1 MNATLVWYGLRL
13 SMNFKSH
20 FQKMLKFYIWKAMFM
35 LSTTKNKIILNWII
49 FELLKLKYPPN
60 RSSTRPLIWLFIKS
74 IPTQVCNH
82 ASIDIVELHKE
93 TPTKTDK
100 QNERLCWQQK
110 QYHIL
115 YSSQLEIKNY
125 FGLFCISFLSCT
137 TLTFSWQRSLSCR
150 NQSINL
156 QSNLQI
162 NTMDWF
168 LYDRDL
174 CHKRVKTDPQIF

>member
-1 MNATLVWYGLRL
+1 MDLDWYLIFGLVILIILCFRNGSLL
-13 SMNFKSH
+13 IFFPKSH

-35 LSTTKNKIILNWII
+35 LSTTKNKIILNSII
-49 FELLKLKYPPN
+49 FELLKLKHPPN

-115 YSSQLEIKNY
+115 YSYTTWNKKL
-125 FGLFCISFLSCT
+125 LWSFLH
-137 TLTFSWQRSLSCR
+137 F
-150 NQSINL
+150 IF
-156 QSNLQI
+156 I
-162 NTMDWF
+162 
-168 LYDRDL
+168 LY
-174 CHKRVKTDPQIF
+174 HFNSFMTEVPIM